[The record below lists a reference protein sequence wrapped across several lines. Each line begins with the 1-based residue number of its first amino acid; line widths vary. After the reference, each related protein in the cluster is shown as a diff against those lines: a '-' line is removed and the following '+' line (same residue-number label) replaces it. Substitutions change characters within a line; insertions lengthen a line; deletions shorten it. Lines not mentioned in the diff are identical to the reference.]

1 MKLADIIE
9 TFISGDWGEESPSSD
24 TPNAVYCVRGA
35 DIVPITNHRF
45 NDIPQRYVCQR
56 TVDSKMLQA
65 GDLIIEK
72 SGGSPTQ
79 STGRIVYVSDDL
91 IREKGNIVCSNFCT
105 ALRVKSEWNPLYVF
119 YYWQNVYNH
128 DAFFNFEGKTSG
140 IKNLQLDNAL
150 SAIEIEYLPL
160 ENQNKIV
167 ASLSAIDEKLKINRQ
182 INDNLEAMAK
192 QLYDYW
198 FIQFDFPNEEGY
210 PYKSSGGKMTW
221 NEKLKREIPK
231 GWNVVEFKDL
241 IEANRG
247 ISYNSDTI
255 SGGGIPMINLA
266 SFNIDGTYKHSGIK
280 TYNGSYSEDKILKPF
295 DLVMCNTQQTAID
308 FSKDIIGK
316 AFLVPFIFEG
326 DVVSSH
332 HVTTLTPKQK
342 ELKAYIAY
350 LSNTK
355 HFHKYVTGCCSG
367 TNIMGIN
374 YMGLSQYK
382 MEVPPLS
389 ILQQFESRIIQI
401 EKRKGLII
409 LENENL
415 IKQRDELLPLLMN
428 GQASVN
434 YHLSAY

>member
-9 TFISGDWGEESPSSD
+9 TFISGDWGEESPSND

-160 ENQNKIV
+160 ESQNKIV

-182 INDNLEAMAK
+182 INDKFTEA
-192 QLYDYW
+192 
-198 FIQFDFPNEEGY
+198 
-210 PYKSSGGKMTW
+210 
-221 NEKLKREIPK
+221 
-231 GWNVVEFKDL
+231 
-241 IEANRG
+241 
-247 ISYNSDTI
+247 
-255 SGGGIPMINLA
+255 
-266 SFNIDGTYKHSGIK
+266 
-280 TYNGSYSEDKILKPF
+280 
-295 DLVMCNTQQTAID
+295 
-308 FSKDIIGK
+308 
-316 AFLVPFIFEG
+316 
-326 DVVSSH
+326 
-332 HVTTLTPKQK
+332 
-342 ELKAYIAY
+342 
-350 LSNTK
+350 
-355 HFHKYVTGCCSG
+355 
-367 TNIMGIN
+367 
-374 YMGLSQYK
+374 
-382 MEVPPLS
+382 
-389 ILQQFESRIIQI
+389 
-401 EKRKGLII
+401 
-409 LENENL
+409 
-415 IKQRDELLPLLMN
+415 
-428 GQASVN
+428 
-434 YHLSAY
+434 